1 MKEADTPDP
10 PQEER
15 ADPPTLAETCMRELV
30 GRASFG
36 HIRSVLRPVLRYVVM
51 RRDVTCA
58 DSAKEVFLVKML
70 AITDTVVTCVCCVN
84 RNFSTKRERS
94 ASSTACSC

>member
-1 MKEADTPDP
+1 MKEADTPEP

-36 HIRSVLRPVLRYVVM
+36 HIRCVLRPVLRCVIM
-51 RRDVTCA
+51 RLSDKFGTRGISLETVSAVTQ
-58 DSAKEVFLVKML
+58 
-70 AITDTVVTCVCCVN
+70 
-84 RNFSTKRERS
+84 
-94 ASSTACSC
+94 

>member
-1 MKEADTPDP
+1 VLSETNPSTVHACMFYVHFTTQLECCACRYHVKEADTPDP

-51 RRDVTCA
+51 RQYMFPVLIQPR
-58 DSAKEVFLVKML
+58 KYFL
-70 AITDTVVTCVCCVN
+70 
-84 RNFSTKRERS
+84 
-94 ASSTACSC
+94 

>member
-1 MKEADTPDP
+1 VKEADTPDP

-36 HIRSVLRPVLRYVVM
+36 HIRCVLRPVLRYVVM
-51 RRDVTCA
+51 RHEMV
-58 DSAKEVFLVKML
+58 SLL
-70 AITDTVVTCVCCVN
+70 N
-84 RNFSTKRERS
+84 QQRNCFFGRCLPSLPQ
-94 ASSTACSC
+94 

>member
-1 MKEADTPDP
+1 MEEADTPDP

-36 HIRSVLRPVLRYVVM
+36 HIRSVLRPVLRYVVTRQEM
-51 RRDVTCA
+51 
-58 DSAKEVFLVKML
+58 FPML
-70 AITDTVVTCVCCVN
+70 IQQRKCEDACHYEHSSYLGVVCK
-84 RNFSTKRERS
+84 S
-94 ASSTACSC
+94 